1 MLDVASCYERVG
13 RLREGV
19 GFSKARLLGCDR
31 LFTPTTPT
39 LRVLEEIATALHEK
53 LRTFTEPYL
62 PDTFE
67 YSHVAKVACV

>member
-1 MLDVASCYERVG
+1 MLDAASCYERIE

-19 GFSKARLLGCDR
+19 RFSKARLLGCDR

-53 LRTFTEPYL
+53 LQSLRTHLAPSPNLHRTL
-62 PDTFE
+62 ST
-67 YSHVAKVACV
+67 